1 MRQLELFPITLAI
14 DRNVYNPHEKS
25 HFIADI
31 SASQR
36 FYFDTHC
43 LPYVYAGITYEDI
56 RTIDMKKSKRF
67 NSSIQFINIRL
78 GKLEKEAF
86 EVWYKENL
94 KNLFKMVNTLHEEG
108 YKISLSPDFQNNCII
123 ASITGTDNASFNN
136 GLCFTSRA
144 EVVEE
149 AIMLMCYKH
158 IVMAHSESW
167 EDIAESRDDAWG

>member
-1 MRQLELFPITLAI
+1 MRQLQLFPITLAI

-25 HFIADI
+25 HFISDI

-67 NSSIQFINIRL
+67 NSSVQFINIRL

-94 KNLFKMVNTLHEEG
+94 KSLFKMVNTLHEEG

-167 EDIAESRDDAWG
+167 EEIAESRDDAWG